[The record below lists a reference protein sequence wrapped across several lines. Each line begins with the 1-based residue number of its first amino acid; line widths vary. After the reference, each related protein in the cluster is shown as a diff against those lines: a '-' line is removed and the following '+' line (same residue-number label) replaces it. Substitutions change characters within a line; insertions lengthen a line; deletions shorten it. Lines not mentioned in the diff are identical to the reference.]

1 MIIREAKRE
10 VAELHPLKV
19 YPHILNSV
27 ECDQTVLHPREQS
40 DQGVR
45 QCFR

>member
-10 VAELHPLKV
+10 VAELHSLKV
-19 YPHILNSV
+19 YPHTFNSV
-27 ECDQTVLHPREQS
+27 ECDQTALHPREQS
-40 DQGVR
+40 DQGVY